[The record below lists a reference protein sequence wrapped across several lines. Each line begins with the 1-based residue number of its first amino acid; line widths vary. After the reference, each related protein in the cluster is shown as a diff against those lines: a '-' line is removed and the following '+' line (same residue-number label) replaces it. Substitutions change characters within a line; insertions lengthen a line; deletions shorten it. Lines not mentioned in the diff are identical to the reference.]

1 MHNHDSLAKK
11 YIYDRTTRHHR
22 TSQFSEQTPTKS
34 LYQASPYTPQ
44 KQPNL
49 HIHTRLHNNT
59 PIISAKF
66 ITSRADG
73 YMTVRFFYLFFPY
86 THSSSLSIEASIDPL
101 PMHLSPRAGRFP
113 GAFHTRARV
122 GTLRRVSLSCLPSAN
137 THK

>member
-73 YMTVRFFYLFFPY
+73 YMTVRFFLFVLPLY
-86 THSSSLSIEASIDPL
+86 TLILSLDRGIGRSTSDALVAARGTFSRRFSHARACGNSEESESVVSPFRKHS
-101 PMHLSPRAGRFP
+101 
-113 GAFHTRARV
+113 
-122 GTLRRVSLSCLPSAN
+122 
-137 THK
+137 